1 MLEKSS
7 PTPQNL
13 GGGGGA
19 SRTAPPPSAR
29 AHCLLGGA
37 SAVDVSHGNQS
48 SPGGPGSAT
57 AAATILR
64 RAGALNRP
72 PQGRCGPETA
82 SCRLS
87 PRVTPDTAG
96 YEKDVTFWI
105 ILMGSMSPD
114 VPLLNDYK
122 QDFLLK
128 RFPQTVLG
136 GLRLKL
142 GYCAPPYIYVN
153 QIVLFLM
160 PWALGGTGTLLYQLD
175 ILRDYWAASLSGGL
189 MVITASVIQLTSVYA
204 KSKSV
209 VVKRMITRDILAE
222 EDEHEFTSCAGAET
236 VKFLIPGKKYVANTV
251 FHSVLAGLVCGL
263 GTWYLLPNRVTL
275 LYGSLGATAALFV
288 FGWITLCIG
297 EYSLIV
303 NTATETAT
311 FQTQDTYEI
320 TPLLR
325 PLYIFFFVSVD
336 LAHRFMV
343 NTPALEQMNQILH
356 VLFVLLPFLW
366 ALGTL
371 PPPDALFFWAMEQVL
386 EFGLGGSSM
395 STHLRLLVM
404 FILSAVT
411 PVVSYFIPSTIGVV
425 LFMTGLGFLLSL
437 NLSDMTLAFRHGVA
451 RHRVGNSSE
460 AFPGNSGHQF
470 RRKECLLCVTVLGVA
485 LLEAG
490 LLHHYT
496 SSAHVSRSSSQS
508 VVGYVLM
515 ALLSVLWILRETQ
528 SIYIFGIFR
537 NPFYPKDVQAVSV
550 FFEKQSR
557 LLKIGVLRWILLTV
571 VAPLAMVAFL
581 ALDSS
586 LHVLHSVSVSIGF
599 TRAFRTVWQ
608 NTENALLET
617 VVVSAVHMVS
627 HTDSWWN
634 RSFDTGIRLLLIGIL
649 RDRVPQFITKLQFAM
664 TVLLASW
671 AEKKQHRK
679 TTTTLC
685 VLNTVFAPF
694 VLVIV
699 VFSTLLS
706 SPLLPL
712 FTLPVFLVGFPRPV
726 QSWPGA
732 VGTTACVCADTV
744 FYQQMVPRL
753 TAALQTAMAA
763 GSLGLLLPGSHYLGR
778 FEDRLI
784 WIMVLE
790 HGYPYCC
797 INVKGLELQETSCH
811 AAEAQRVDEVFE
823 SAFQLEH
830 PQICSLNEH
839 LGNVLT
845 PCTALPVKLYSD
857 ARSVLSGIIDSHE
870 NLKEFKEDLVKV
882 LVWVLIQY
890 CSKRPSTQENNHKTE
905 NNREASGVVL
915 PALNTSPCL
924 RSLGDSDSLNSDTLH
939 DWSDDSIFD
948 DEPSI
953 KNRREKV
960 QFKDLPST
968 SLPIPGS
975 VDSQSA
981 DDYSTNTGPKNDL
994 YRTVLLGFP
1003 AVDKGHQENLACI
1016 PLVELSCSQSHLLR
1030 LPEEWRSNCIPYS
1043 RIMEASPLFP
1053 EDWYQFVLR
1062 QLECFHSEEKSSVLE
1077 EIAKDKGLKTLY
1089 VHTVMACY
1097 IGLFGIDDM
1106 VPSPGQIV
1114 RVYNGGLPCSGTL
1127 DWLLEK
1133 PELFQLVRKAFRYT
1147 LKLMVDKASLG
1158 PIEDF
1163 KELTSYLQEYERDW
1177 YIGLVS
1183 EEQWKEAILEE
1194 KPCLF
1199 SLGYESTMGVYTA
1212 RVLVLQELLVHI
1224 GKLNAE
1230 AVRGQWA
1237 NLSWELL
1244 YATNDDEERYSIQ
1257 AHPLLLR
1264 NLTVQAADPPLGY
1277 PIFSSKPL
1285 PIHLC

>member
-1 MLEKSS
+1 MSS
-7 PTPQNL
+7 
-13 GGGGGA
+13 
-19 SRTAPPPSAR
+19 
-29 AHCLLGGA
+29 
-37 SAVDVSHGNQS
+37 
-48 SPGGPGSAT
+48 
-57 AAATILR
+57 
-64 RAGALNRP
+64 
-72 PQGRCGPETA
+72 
-82 SCRLS
+82 
-87 PRVTPDTAG
+87 
-96 YEKDVTFWI
+96 
-105 ILMGSMSPD
+105 D

-136 GLRLKL
+136 GPRLKL

-175 ILRDYWAASLSGGL
+175 ILRDYTAAALSGGL
-189 MVITASVIQLTSVYA
+189 MVFTAAVIQLISVYA
-204 KSKSV
+204 RSKSV
-209 VVKRMITRDILAE
+209 VVRRMRTRDILAE
-222 EDEHEFTSCAGAET
+222 EDQHEFTSCAGAET

-275 LYGSLGATAALFV
+275 LYGSPGATAVLFV

-320 TPLLR
+320 TPLMR

-336 LAHRFMV
+336 LAHRFIV
-343 NTPALEQMNQILH
+343 NIPALEQMNQILH
-356 VLFVLLPFLW
+356 ILFVLLPFLW

-371 PPPDALFFWAMEQVL
+371 PPPDALLFWAVEQVL

-404 FILSAVT
+404 FIVSAGAA
-411 PVVSYFIPSTIGVV
+411 VVSYFIPSTVGVV

-437 NLSDMTLAFRHGVA
+437 NPSDVSMVFRYGVT
-451 RHRVGNSSE
+451 RHRVGSSHE
-460 AFPGNSGHQF
+460 ARPGNSGHWF
-470 RRKECLLCVTVLGVA
+470 PWKECFLFIAVLGMA

-490 LLHHYT
+490 LLHHYV
-496 SSAHVSRSSSQS
+496 SVPQVSRSGAQA

-515 ALLSVLWILRETQ
+515 VLLSIVWILRETQ

-537 NPFYPKDVQAVSV
+537 NPFYPKDIHAVSV
-550 FFEKQSR
+550 FYDKQNK
-557 LLKIGVLRWILLTV
+557 LLKIGAVRWILLTLV
-571 VAPLAMVAFL
+571 SPLAMVAFL

-586 LHVLHSVSVSIGF
+586 LHGLHSVSVSIGF
-599 TRAFRTVWQ
+599 TRAFRMVWQ
-608 NTENALLET
+608 NTETALLET

-627 HTDSWWN
+627 STDCWWN
-634 RSFDTGIRLLLIGIL
+634 RSLDTGIRLLLIGIM
-649 RDRVPQFITKLQFAM
+649 RDRLIQFITKLQFAV
-664 TVLLASW
+664 TVLLALW
-671 AEKKQHRK
+671 TEKKQHRK

-694 VLVIV
+694 VL
-699 VFSTLLS
+699 
-706 SPLLPL
+706 
-712 FTLPVFLVGFPRPV
+712 
-726 QSWPGA
+726 
-732 VGTTACVCADTV
+732 
-744 FYQQMVPRL
+744 
-753 TAALQTAMAA
+753 
-763 GSLGLLLPGSHYLGR
+763 GLLLPGSHYLGR

-784 WIMVLE
+784 WIMILE
-790 HGYPYCC
+790 CGYTYCC

-811 AAEAQRVDEVFE
+811 TAEAQRVDEVFE
-823 SAFQLEH
+823 SAFQREH
-830 PQICSLNEH
+830 PQVCSLNEH
-839 LGNVLT
+839 LENVLT
-845 PCTALPVKLYSD
+845 PCTVLPVKLYSD
-857 ARSVLSGIIDSHE
+857 ARNVLTGIIDSPD
-870 NLKEFKEDLVKV
+870 NLKEFKDDLIKV
-882 LVWVLIQY
+882 LVWVLIQH
-890 CSKRPSTQENNHKTE
+890 CSKRPSTQENKTE
-905 NNREASGVVL
+905 NTGEAS
-915 PALNTSPCL
+915 PALPPAANSSPCPE
-924 RSLGDSDSLNSDTLH
+924 SLEDSESANS
-939 DWSDDSIFD
+939 DWSDGSIFD
-948 DEPSI
+948 DEPAI
-953 KNRREKV
+953 KNRKEKL
-960 QFKDLPST
+960 QSKDLPCT
-968 SLPIPGS
+968 KLPIPGS
-975 VDSQSA
+975 VDSQNPDDHSA
-981 DDYSTNTGPKNDL
+981 GTGPKNDL
-994 YRTVLLGFP
+994 YRTVILGLP
-1003 AVDKGHQENLACI
+1003 AVDKGQREDVAYI
-1016 PLVELSCSQSHLLR
+1016 PLVEFSCSQSRLLS
-1030 LPEEWRSNCIPYS
+1030 LPEEWRSNSTPRSKILEMS
-1043 RIMEASPLFP
+1043 ALFP

-1062 QLECFHSEEKSSVLE
+1062 QLECFHSEEKSRVLE
-1077 EIAKDKGLKTLY
+1077 EIAKDKALKDLY

-1097 IGLFGIDDM
+1097 IGLFGIDNG
-1106 VPSPGQIV
+1106 VPSPGQLV
-1114 RVYNGGLPCSGTL
+1114 RVYNGGLPWAGTL
-1127 DWLLEK
+1127 DWLSEK
-1133 PELFQLVRKAFRYT
+1133 PELFHLVRKAFRYT

-1163 KELTSYLQEYERDW
+1163 KELTNCLREYERDW

-1183 EEQWKEAILEE
+1183 EEQWKRAILEE

-1199 SLGYESTMGVYTA
+1199 CLGYESSMGVYTS
-1212 RVLVLQELLVHI
+1212 RVLMLQEMSVHI

>member
-1 MLEKSS
+1 
-7 PTPQNL
+7 
-13 GGGGGA
+13 
-19 SRTAPPPSAR
+19 
-29 AHCLLGGA
+29 
-37 SAVDVSHGNQS
+37 
-48 SPGGPGSAT
+48 
-57 AAATILR
+57 
-64 RAGALNRP
+64 
-72 PQGRCGPETA
+72 
-82 SCRLS
+82 
-87 PRVTPDTAG
+87 
-96 YEKDVTFWI
+96 
-105 ILMGSMSPD
+105 MGSMSPD

-160 PWALGGTGTLLYQLD
+160 PWALGGTGTLLHQLD
-175 ILRDYWAASLSGGL
+175 ILRDYSAAALSGGL
-189 MVITASVIQLTSVYA
+189 MVITAAVIQLTSAHA

-209 VVKRMITRDILAE
+209 VVKRMTARNILAE

-236 VKFLIPGKKYVANTV
+236 VRFLIPGKKYVANTV

-263 GTWYLLPNRVTL
+263 GTWYLLPNRITL
-275 LYGSLGATAALFV
+275 LYGSPGATAALFV
-288 FGWITLCIG
+288 FGWITLCIA

-325 PLYIFFFVSVD
+325 PLYIFFFVSMD
-336 LAHRFMV
+336 LAHRFIV
-343 NTPALEQMNQILH
+343 NIPALEQVNQILH
-356 VLFVLLPFLW
+356 ILFVLLPFLW

-371 PPPDALFFWAMEQVL
+371 PPPDALFFWAVEQVL

-395 STHLRLLVM
+395 SSHLRLLAM
-404 FILSAVT
+404 FITSAGT
-411 PVVSYFIPSTIGVV
+411 PVMSYFIPSTVGVV

-437 NLSDMTLAFRHGVA
+437 NLSDLSLLFRRGVA
-451 RHRVGNSSE
+451 RHRVERGHE
-460 AFPGNSGHQF
+460 ASPGSCGQRF
-470 RRKECLLCVTVLGVA
+470 GRKGCLLCILVLGVA

-490 LLHHYT
+490 LLHHYA
-496 SSAHVSRSSSQS
+496 SVSQVSRSSSQS
-508 VVGYVLM
+508 ILGYVLM
-515 ALLSVLWILRETQ
+515 ALLSILWLLGETQ

-537 NPFYPKDVQAVSV
+537 NPFYPKNIQAVSI
-550 FFEKQSR
+550 FLEKQNK
-557 LLKIGVLRWILLTV
+557 LLKIGAVRWMLLTIV
-571 VAPLAMVAFL
+571 SPLAMVAFL

-586 LHVLHSVSVSIGF
+586 LHGLHSVTVSIGF
-599 TRAFRTVWQ
+599 SRAFRMIG
-608 NTENALLET
+608 
-617 VVVSAVHMVS
+617 VV
-627 HTDSWWN
+627 
-634 RSFDTGIRLLLIGIL
+634 
-649 RDRVPQFITKLQFAM
+649 RDRVLQFITKLQFAM

-671 AEKKQHRK
+671 TEKKQHRK

-694 VLVIV
+694 VLIIV
-699 VFSTLLS
+699 ALSALLS

-732 VGTTACVCADTV
+732 VGTTACMCTDTA

-763 GSLGLLLPGSHYLGR
+763 GSLGPLLPGSHYVGR

-790 HGYPYCC
+790 HGYSYCC

-811 AAEAQRVDEVFE
+811 TAEAQRVDEVFE
-823 SAFQLEH
+823 SAFQQE
-830 PQICSLNEH
+830 PPRTWSLNEH

-845 PCTALPVKLYSD
+845 PCTVLPVKLYSD
-857 ARSVLSGIIDSHE
+857 AKSVLTGIIDSHE
-870 NLKEFKEDLVKV
+870 NLKEFKDDLVKV
-882 LVWVLIQY
+882 LIWVLIQH
-890 CSKRPSTQENNHKTE
+890 CSKRPSLQENSHKTE
-905 NNREASGVVL
+905 INRDTLPVVL
-915 PALNTSPCL
+915 PALNTSPCPK
-924 RSLGDSDSLNSDTLH
+924 SLEDSDSLNSDTFH
-939 DWSDDSIFD
+939 DWSDDCIFD
-948 DEPSI
+948 DEPTI
-953 KNRREKV
+953 KNKKEKL
-960 QFKDLPST
+960 QFKDRPGT
-968 SLPIPGS
+968 NLPIPGS

-981 DDYSTNTGPKNDL
+981 DAGSTSTDAQNDL
-994 YRTVLLGFP
+994 YRTMLLGFP
-1003 AVDKGHQENLACI
+1003 AVDKGHREDMASI
-1016 PLVELSCSQSHLLR
+1016 PLVEFSCSQSHLLSV
-1030 LPEEWRSNCIPYS
+1030 PEEWRSNCTPHS
-1043 RIMEASPLFP
+1043 RITEASPLFP

-1062 QLECFHSEEKSSVLE
+1062 RLECFHSEEKSGVLE
-1077 EIAKDKGLKTLY
+1077 EIAKDKALKAVY

-1097 IGLFGIDDM
+1097 IGLFGIDNM
-1106 VPSPGQIV
+1106 GPSPGQIL
-1114 RVYNGGLPCSGTL
+1114 RVYSGGLPCSGTL
-1127 DWLLEK
+1127 DWLSEK
-1133 PELFQLVRKAFRYT
+1133 PELFQLVQKAFRYT

-1163 KELTSYLQEYERDW
+1163 EELTNCLTEYERDW

-1199 SLGYESTMGVYTA
+1199 SLGYESSMGVYTA

-1285 PIHLC
+1285 PIYIHLC

>member
-1 MLEKSS
+1 M
-7 PTPQNL
+7 
-13 GGGGGA
+13 
-19 SRTAPPPSAR
+19 
-29 AHCLLGGA
+29 
-37 SAVDVSHGNQS
+37 
-48 SPGGPGSAT
+48 
-57 AAATILR
+57 
-64 RAGALNRP
+64 
-72 PQGRCGPETA
+72 GR
-82 SCRLS
+82 
-87 PRVTPDTAG
+87 
-96 YEKDVTFWI
+96 
-105 ILMGSMSPD
+105 MSPD

-136 GLRLKL
+136 GPRLKL

-175 ILRDYWAASLSGGL
+175 ILRDYSAAALSGGL
-189 MVITASVIQLTSVYA
+189 MVITAAVIQLTSAHA

-209 VVKRMITRDILAE
+209 VVQRMTALNILAE

-236 VKFLIPGKKYVANTV
+236 VRFLIPGKKYVANTV
-251 FHSVLAGLVCGL
+251 FHSGLAGLVCGL
-263 GTWYLLPNRVTL
+263 GTWYLLPDRMTS
-275 LYGSLGATAALFV
+275 LYGSPGATAALFV
-288 FGWITLCIG
+288 FGWLTLCIA

-336 LAHRFMV
+336 LAHRFIV
-343 NTPALEQMNQILH
+343 NIPALEQVNQILH
-356 VLFVLLPFLW
+356 ILFVLLPLLW

-371 PPPDALFFWAMEQVL
+371 PPPDALFFWAVEQVL

-395 STHLRLLVM
+395 SSHLRLLAM
-404 FILSAVT
+404 FITSAGT
-411 PVVSYFIPSTIGVV
+411 PVVSYFIPSTVGVV
-425 LFMTGLGFLLSL
+425 LFMTGLGFFLSL
-437 NLSDMTLAFRHGVA
+437 NLSDLSLVFRRGVA
-451 RHRVGNSSE
+451 RPGVERSPK
-460 AFPGNSGHQF
+460 AFPGSCGHRF
-470 RRKECLLCVTVLGVA
+470 GRKECLLCTVVLGVA

-490 LLHHYT
+490 LLHHYAGV
-496 SSAHVSRSSSQS
+496 SQVSRSSSQS
-508 VVGYVLM
+508 NLGYVLM
-515 ALLSVLWILRETQ
+515 ALLSILWILGETQ

-537 NPFYPKDVQAVSV
+537 NPFFPKNIQAVSV
-550 FFEKQSR
+550 FSEKQNK
-557 LLKIGVLRWILLTV
+557 LLKIGVVRWILLTIV
-571 VAPLAMVAFL
+571 SPLAMVAFL

-586 LHVLHSVSVSIGF
+586 LHGLHSVTVSIGF

-617 VVVSAVHMVS
+617 VIVWAVYMVS
-627 HTDSWWN
+627 HTDCWWN
-634 RSFDTGIRLLLIGIL
+634 RSLNTGVRLLLIGVM
-649 RDRVPQFITKLQFAM
+649 RDRVRQFITKLQFAM

-671 AEKKQHRK
+671 TEKKQHRK
-679 TTTTLC
+679 ITTTLC
-685 VLNTVFAPF
+685 VLNAVFAPF
-694 VLVIV
+694 VLIII
-699 VFSTLLS
+699 VFSALLS

-712 FTLPVFLVGFPRPV
+712 FTLPIFLVGFPRPG

-732 VGTTACVCADTV
+732 VGTAACVCTDTV

-763 GSLGLLLPGSHYLGR
+763 GSFGPLLPGSHYLGR

-790 HGYPYCC
+790 RGYSYCC

-811 AAEAQRVDEVFE
+811 TAEAQRVDEVFE
-823 SAFQLEH
+823 SAFQQE
-830 PQICSLNEH
+830 PPRTWFLNEH

-845 PCTALPVKLYSD
+845 PCTVLPVKLYSD
-857 ARSVLSGIIDSHE
+857 AKSVLTGIIDSHE
-870 NLKEFKEDLVKV
+870 NLQEFRDDLVKV
-882 LVWVLIQY
+882 LVWVLIQH
-890 CSKRPSTQENNHKTE
+890 CSKRPSLQENIPRTE
-905 NNREASGVVL
+905 NNREALPVVL
-915 PALNTSPCL
+915 PALNTSPYPK
-924 RSLGDSDSLNSDTLH
+924 SLEDSDSLNSDTFH
-939 DWSDDSIFD
+939 DWSDDCIFD
-948 DEPSI
+948 DEPTI
-953 KNRREKV
+953 KNKNEKL
-960 QFKDLPST
+960 QFKDRPGT

-981 DDYSTNTGPKNDL
+981 DDHSTSTGPQNDL
-994 YRTVLLGFP
+994 YRTMLLGFP
-1003 AVDKGHQENLACI
+1003 AVDKGQREDVAFI
-1016 PLVELSCSQSHLLR
+1016 PLVEFSCPQSHLLSV
-1030 LPEEWRSNCIPYS
+1030 PEEWRSNCTPHS
-1043 RIMEASPLFP
+1043 RITEASPLFP

-1062 QLECFHSEEKSSVLE
+1062 QVECFHSEEKSGILE
-1077 EIAKDKGLKTLY
+1077 EIAKDKALKAVY

-1097 IGLFGIDDM
+1097 IGLFGTDNM

-1114 RVYNGGLPCSGTL
+1114 RVYSGGLPCSGTL
-1127 DWLLEK
+1127 DWLAEK
-1133 PELFQLVRKAFRYT
+1133 PELFQLVQKAFRYT

-1163 KELTSYLQEYERDW
+1163 EELMDCLREYERDW
-1177 YIGLVS
+1177 YIGLVT

-1199 SLGYESTMGVYTA
+1199 SLGYESSMGVYTA
-1212 RVLVLQELLVHI
+1212 RVLVLQELLVHV

>member
-1 MLEKSS
+1 
-7 PTPQNL
+7 
-13 GGGGGA
+13 
-19 SRTAPPPSAR
+19 
-29 AHCLLGGA
+29 
-37 SAVDVSHGNQS
+37 
-48 SPGGPGSAT
+48 
-57 AAATILR
+57 
-64 RAGALNRP
+64 
-72 PQGRCGPETA
+72 
-82 SCRLS
+82 
-87 PRVTPDTAG
+87 
-96 YEKDVTFWI
+96 
-105 ILMGSMSPD
+105 MSPD

-136 GLRLKL
+136 GPRLKL

-175 ILRDYWAASLSGGL
+175 ILRDYSAAALSGGL
-189 MVITASVIQLTSVYA
+189 MVITAAVIQLTGVYA
-204 KSKSV
+204 KNRSV
-209 VVKRMITRDILAE
+209 VVKRVIARDILAE
-222 EDEHEFTSCAGAET
+222 EDEHEFTSCAGTET

-263 GTWYLLPNRVTL
+263 GTWYLLPNRITL
-275 LYGSLGATAALFV
+275 LYGSPGATAALFV

-320 TPLLR
+320 TPLMR

-336 LAHRFMV
+336 LAHRFIV

-356 VLFVLLPFLW
+356 ILFVLLPFLW

-371 PPPDALFFWAMEQVL
+371 PPPDALFFWAVEQVL
-386 EFGLGGSSM
+386 EFGLGGSPM

-404 FILSAVT
+404 FFVSAGT

-437 NLSDMTLAFRHGVA
+437 NLSDLSLAFRH
-451 RHRVGNSSE
+451 RVGSSRE
-460 AFPGNSGHQF
+460 NCPGSCGSGF
-470 RRKECLLCVTVLGVA
+470 GRKECLVGVAMLGVA

-490 LLHHYT
+490 LLHHYAGFSPISE
-496 SSAHVSRSSSQS
+496 SSAQS
-508 VVGYVLM
+508 ILGYVLM
-515 ALLSVLWILRETQ
+515 ALLSILWILRETQ
-528 SIYIFGIFR
+528 SIYVFGIFR
-537 NPFYPKDVQAVSV
+537 NPFYPKDVQAVSL
-550 FFEKQSR
+550 FFKKQKK
-557 LLKIGVLRWILLTV
+557 LLKVELVRWILLTLV
-571 VAPLAMVAFL
+571 SPLAMVAFL

-586 LHVLHSVSVSIGF
+586 LHGLHSVSVSVGF
-599 TRAFRTVWQ
+599 SRAFRTVWQ

-617 VVVSAVHMVS
+617 AIVSAVRVVS
-627 HTDSWWN
+627 DTDCWWN
-634 RSFDTGIRLLLIGIL
+634 RSLDTGTRLLLIGIM
-649 RDRVPQFITKLQFAM
+649 RDRLLQFLTKLQFAM

-671 AEKKQHRK
+671 TEKTQHRR

-694 VLVIV
+694 VLVIIV
-699 VFSTLLS
+699 LSALLS
-706 SPLLPL
+706 APLLPL

-726 QSWPGA
+726 QSWPEA
-732 VGTTACVCADTV
+732 VGSTACVCTDTV
-744 FYQQMVPRL
+744 FYHQMIPSL
-753 TAALQTAMAA
+753 TAALQDAMAA

-790 HGYPYCC
+790 RGYPYCC
-797 INVKGLELQETSCH
+797 VNVKGLELQETSCH
-811 AAEAQRVDEVFE
+811 TAEAQRVDEVFG
-823 SAFQLEH
+823 SAFQQEGPH
-830 PQICSLNEH
+830 MCSLNAH

-845 PCTALPVKLYSD
+845 PCTVLPVKLYSD

-870 NLKEFKEDLVKV
+870 NLKEFKDDLVKV

-890 CSKRPSTQENNHKTE
+890 CAKRSSTQEKSHQTEKTS
-905 NNREASGVVL
+905 RVSPVVL
-915 PALNTSPCL
+915 PALNTSPCPK
-924 RSLGDSDSLNSDTLH
+924 SLEDSDSLNSDTFH
-939 DWSDDSIFD
+939 DWSDDNIFD
-948 DEPSI
+948 DEPTI
-953 KNRREKV
+953 KNRKEKL
-960 QFKDLPST
+960 QLKDLAGT
-968 SLPIPGS
+968 NLPIPGS
-975 VDSQSA
+975 VDSQGADANSA
-981 DDYSTNTGPKNDL
+981 STGPKNDL

-1003 AVDKGHQENLACI
+1003 AVDRGQREDMAYI
-1016 PLVELSCSQSHLLR
+1016 PLVEFSCSQSHLLS
-1030 LPEEWRSNCIPYS
+1030 LPEEWRSNCTPHS
-1043 RIMEASPLFP
+1043 RIREASPLFP

-1062 QLECFHSEEKSSVLE
+1062 QLECFHSEKSSVLE
-1077 EIAKDKGLKTLY
+1077 DIAKDKALKALY

-1097 IGLFGIDDM
+1097 IGLFGIDNM
-1106 VPSPGQIV
+1106 APSPGQIV
-1114 RVYNGGLPCSGTL
+1114 RVYNGGLPCSGAL
-1127 DWLLEK
+1127 DWLSEK

-1163 KELTSYLQEYERDW
+1163 KELTNYLREYERDW

-1183 EEQWKEAILEE
+1183 EEQWKEAVLGE

-1199 SLGYESTMGVYTA
+1199 SLGYESSMGVYTA
-1212 RVLVLQELLVHI
+1212 RVLVLQELPVHI

>member
-1 MLEKSS
+1 
-7 PTPQNL
+7 
-13 GGGGGA
+13 
-19 SRTAPPPSAR
+19 
-29 AHCLLGGA
+29 
-37 SAVDVSHGNQS
+37 
-48 SPGGPGSAT
+48 
-57 AAATILR
+57 
-64 RAGALNRP
+64 
-72 PQGRCGPETA
+72 
-82 SCRLS
+82 
-87 PRVTPDTAG
+87 
-96 YEKDVTFWI
+96 
-105 ILMGSMSPD
+105 MGSMSPD

-136 GLRLKL
+136 GPRLRL

-175 ILRDYWAASLSGGL
+175 ILRDYLAAALSGGL

-209 VVKRMITRDILAE
+209 VVKRMIVRDILAE
-222 EDEHEFTSCAGAET
+222 EDEHEFTSCTGAET
-236 VKFLIPGKKYVANTV
+236 VKFLIPGKKYVANTF

-263 GTWYLLPNRVTL
+263 GTWYLLPNRITL
-275 LYGSLGATAALFV
+275 LYGSPGATAVLFV

-320 TPLLR
+320 TPLMR
-325 PLYIFFFVSVD
+325 PLYILFFVSVD
-336 LAHRFMV
+336 LAHRFIV
-343 NTPALEQMNQILH
+343 NVPALEHMNQILH
-356 VLFVLLPFLW
+356 ILFVFLPLLW

-371 PPPDALFFWAMEQVL
+371 PPPDALFFWAVEQVL

-404 FILSAVT
+404 FIISAGT
-411 PVVSYFIPSTIGVV
+411 PVVSYFIPSTVGVV

-437 NLSDMTLAFRHGVA
+437 NLSDVSLAFRHSVA
-451 RHRVGNSSE
+451 RHRVGSSHE
-460 AFPGNSGHQF
+460 TFPGSFGHGF
-470 RRKECLLCVTVLGVA
+470 RRRDCLLCTIMLGVA

-490 LLHHYT
+490 LLHHY
-496 SSAHVSRSSSQS
+496 SGFSKVSGSSSQS
-508 VVGYVLM
+508 ALGYVLT
-515 ALLSVLWILRETQ
+515 ALLSVLCILRETQ

-537 NPFYPKDVQAVSV
+537 NPFYPKDVQAVSE
-550 FFEKQSR
+550 FFEKQNK
-557 LLKIGVLRWILLTV
+557 LLKIGVVRWILLTIV
-571 VAPLAMVAFL
+571 SPLAMVAFL

-586 LHVLHSVSVSIGF
+586 LHGLHSVSVSIGF
-599 TRAFRTVWQ
+599 ARAFRTVWQ
-608 NTENALLET
+608 STENALLET
-617 VVVSAVHMVS
+617 VIVSAVHVVS
-627 HTDSWWN
+627 NTDCWWN
-634 RSFDTGIRLLLIGIL
+634 RSLDTGTRLLLIGIM
-649 RDRVPQFITKLQFAM
+649 RDRLLQFITKLQFAM

-671 AEKKQHRK
+671 TEKKQHRK

-685 VLNTVFAPF
+685 VLNTVFAPC
-694 VLVIV
+694 VLVII
-699 VFSTLLS
+699 VFSALLS
-706 SPLLPL
+706 APLLPL

-732 VGTTACVCADTV
+732 VGTSACVCTDTV
-744 FYQQMVPRL
+744 FYHQMVPRL
-753 TAALQTAMAA
+753 TTALQTAMAA

-790 HGYPYCC
+790 RGYPYCC

-811 AAEAQRVDEVFE
+811 TAEAQRVDEVFE
-823 SAFQLEH
+823 SAFQQEH
-830 PQICSLNEH
+830 LQMCSLNEH
-839 LGNVLT
+839 MGNILT
-845 PCTALPVKLYSD
+845 PCTVLPVKLYSD

-870 NLKEFKEDLVKV
+870 NLKEFKDDLVKV
-882 LVWVLIQY
+882 LVWVLLQY
-890 CSKRPSTQENNHKTE
+890 CSRRPSPQENIHKAE
-905 NNREASGVVL
+905 NNREASPVAL
-915 PALNTSPCL
+915 PALNTSPCPKFL
-924 RSLGDSDSLNSDTLH
+924 EDSESLNSDTFH
-939 DWSDDSIFD
+939 DWSDSSIFD
-948 DEPSI
+948 DEPAI
-953 KNRREKV
+953 KNRKEKL

-968 SLPIPGS
+968 NLPIPGS
-975 VDSQSA
+975 VDSQSE
-981 DDYSTNTGPKNDL
+981 DDHSTNTASKNDL

-1003 AVDKGHQENLACI
+1003 AVDRGNREDVAYI
-1016 PLVELSCSQSHLLR
+1016 PLVEFSCSQSHLLS
-1030 LPEEWRSNCIPYS
+1030 LPEEWRSNCTPRS
-1043 RIMEASPLFP
+1043 RIREASPLFP

-1062 QLECFHSEEKSSVLE
+1062 QLECFHSKEKSGVLE
-1077 EIAKDKGLKTLY
+1077 EIAKDKALKALY

-1097 IGLFGIDDM
+1097 IGLFGSDN
-1106 VPSPGQIV
+1106 VLPSPGQIV

-1127 DWLLEK
+1127 DWLSEK

-1163 KELTSYLQEYERDW
+1163 KELTSCLREYESNW

-1183 EEQWKEAILEE
+1183 EDQWKKAILEE

-1199 SLGYESTMGVYTA
+1199 SLGYESSMGVYTS

-1224 GKLNAE
+1224 GKLNSE

-1285 PIHLC
+1285 SIHLC